1 MRPAVSS
8 ASSSV
13 VWILLVH
20 LQQGTHPLCAL
31 VKCRI
36 VGLRKQTHKKA
47 LLDTEPP
54 GTISEVGFV
63 LSKHSPIPDLTSG
76 HRV

>member
-1 MRPAVSS
+1 MRTA
-8 ASSSV
+8 

-20 LQQGTHPLCAL
+20 LQRGTHSLCGL
-31 VKCRI
+31 VKYRI

-54 GTISEVGFV
+54 GTVSKVGFV
-63 LSKHSPIPDLTSG
+63 LFKHSPVPDLTSG
-76 HRV
+76 HGVWEVSC